1 MKNLRKT
8 FLDIHIRNVTPKFE
22 NSRLNGVAVIAKTY
36 THTYIPTYT
45 HTAELRLYLKK
56 KILIDNKHV
65 FQTCA
70 VDVFSMGC
78 VIYYALTAGQ
88 HPFGGRL
95 ERDLNI
101 QNGRYKLPELNKTSK
116 FISLVNSTY
125 YVLNRYAFTMNC
137 IILEDRNMGQ
147 LYTISIVKISRFA
160 SQTLIPDRRTLCLH
174 SRPSGKLSFDCQKIA
189 KN

>member
-1 MKNLRKT
+1 
-8 FLDIHIRNVTPKFE
+8 
-22 NSRLNGVAVIAKTY
+22 
-36 THTYIPTYT
+36 
-45 HTAELRLYLKK
+45 
-56 KILIDNKHV
+56 
-65 FQTCA
+65 
-70 VDVFSMGC
+70 MGC

-189 KN
+189 KNWHFFKKKIAKNFYFFQKKYQWHFFWKKKKIFDNFFEKNVKFLAIFGQSIGNFPEGLVLTYIMGMPSI